1 MAERLALSRY
11 TRLEL
16 PGDPLL
22 AQGIDWSKQNLAD
35 MVQDV
40 QDLQL
45 RPVDQGKAYP
55 APVERLAR
63 ARFVGAGWPD
73 YPWLFATDGQYTAF
87 ASVAIGQF
95 EPIKDHL
102 RALRDASRK
111 INGDSGKVVHEVIT
125 DGSVYF
131 GTLEDKGNTDE
142 TVKFPSAVALVWRW
156 TGDNGFWM
164 RCTISPSANMR
175 YVFASLDKDRDLWP
189 EGLGAEVE
197 RRDMGEEE
205 VDNAV
210 YTIRGLRDLAA
221 LARARRDN
229 ATELWAEA
237 RASAMEARFDSNWWM
252 PKVPQHADSL
262 GNPDNHKIQQRH
274 WIGVTPMEVEWQ
286 QRGET
291 ILGLT
296 TRPRGNLALNL
307 RETPCYGDAFGLFLT
322 GMPGCDPARSTIP
335 ARRTTFT
342 VWTSV
347 MAVAEGNYGRLG
359 PGQQQRFNTANRRLQ
374 LPDPEEQPGAMP
386 EFAPPPTMAARS
398 TFPCTSGPW
407 CSRHGA
413 PTARFGQWSTSSSAF
428 APTSAT
434 SAWR

>member
-1 MAERLALSRY
+1 MICPSSDPGTPKPPARCDDSAYGKGAGGQLVYDIDVPGSSECTVWFAVGGSDEGPAAARAEQAAALADPAGALQRKVAERLALSRN

-22 AQGIDWSKQNLAD
+22 AEGIDWSKQNLAD

-40 QDLQL
+40 RELQL
-45 RPVDQGKAYP
+45 RPVDQGRAYP
-55 APVERLAR
+55 APIDRLAR

-87 ASVAIGQF
+87 ASVALGQF

-111 INGDSGKVVHEVIT
+111 VNGDSGKVIHEVIT

-131 GTLEDKGNTDE
+131 GTIEDPGNTDE

-156 TGDNGFWM
+156 TGDQRFLDEM
-164 RCTISPSANMR
+164 YDFAKANMR

-221 LARARRDN
+221 LARAKRDN
-229 ATELWAEA
+229 ATELWAES
-237 RASAMEARFDSNWWM
+237 RASAMEARFDRTWWM
-252 PKVPQHADSL
+252 PKVPQHA
-262 GNPDNHKIQQRH
+262 
-274 WIGVTPMEVEWQ
+274 E
-286 QRGET
+286 
-291 ILGLT
+291 
-296 TRPRGNLALNL
+296 LA
-307 RETPCYGDAFGLFLT
+307 RQSGQPQ
-322 GMPGCDPARSTIP
+322 DPAASLD
-335 ARRTTFT
+335 RRD
-342 VWTSV
+342 
-347 MAVAEGNYGRLG
+347 ADGGRVAA
-359 PGQQQRFNTANRRLQ
+359 TRR
-374 LPDPEEQPGAMP
+374 D
-386 EFAPPPTMAARS
+386 R
-398 TFPCTSGPW
+398 
-407 CSRHGA
+407 
-413 PTARFGQWSTSSSAF
+413 SSA
-428 APTSAT
+428 
-434 SAWR
+434 